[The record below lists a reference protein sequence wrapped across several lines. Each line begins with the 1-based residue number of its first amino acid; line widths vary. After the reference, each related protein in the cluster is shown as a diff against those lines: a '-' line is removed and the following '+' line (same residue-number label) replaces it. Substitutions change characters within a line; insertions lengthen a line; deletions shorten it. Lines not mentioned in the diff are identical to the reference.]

1 MSRIDAVFFDC
12 DGTLVDSEVICSRAY
27 VHMFAQYGIELALK
41 EVHKTFK
48 GIKLYEIIDTISQQY
63 GVSLTRAELEPV
75 YRAEVARLFDSELQE
90 ILGAAALIERIKI
103 PMCIV
108 SNGPV
113 SKMQHSLGKTGMLD
127 HFPDR
132 LYSGYDI
139 QRWKPDPA
147 LMFHAADKMQVDV
160 KNCVLVDDSMAGAQ
174 SGIAAGMEV
183 FYFCADPH
191 NLPIDHPKVTTF
203 TDLAQLPELW
213 RARGW
218 DITR

>member
-1 MSRIDAVFFDC
+1 
-12 DGTLVDSEVICSRAY
+12 
-27 VHMFAQYGIELALK
+27 MFAQYGIELALE
-41 EVHKTFK
+41 EVFKTFK
-48 GIKLYEIIDTISQQY
+48 GVKLYEIIDDISQRY
-63 GVSLTRAELEPV
+63 DVRLDKTELEPI

-90 ILGAAALIERIKI
+90 ISGAKALIERVKV

-113 SKMQHSLGKTGMLD
+113 SKMQHSLGRTGMLD
-127 HFPDR
+127 AFPDR

-147 LMFHAADKMQVDV
+147 LMFHAADAMGVEV
-160 KNCVLVDDSMAGAQ
+160 KNCVLVDDSKAGAQ
-174 SGIAAGMEV
+174 SGVAAGMEV

-191 NLPIDHPKVTTF
+191 NKPIDHPKVTTF
-203 TDLAQLPELW
+203 TDLAQLPALW
-213 RARGW
+213 HARGW

>member
-1 MSRIDAVFFDC
+1 MSHIEAVFFDC

-27 VHMFAQYGIELALK
+27 VHMFQQYGITLDLETIFK
-41 EVHKTFK
+41 RFK
-48 GIKLYEIIDTISQQY
+48 GVKLYEIIDTISAEY
-63 GVSLTRAELEPV
+63 GVNLAKADLETV
-75 YRAEVARLFDSELQE
+75 YRAEVARLFDSELVG
-90 ILGAAALIERIKI
+90 IAGANALLDSVTV
-103 PMCIV
+103 PMCVV

-113 SKMQHSLGKTGMLD
+113 SKMQHSLGRTGMLH
-127 HFPDR
+127 HFPEK
-132 LYSGYDI
+132 LFSGYDI

-147 LMFHAADKMQVDV
+147 LMFHAAKAMNV
-160 KNCVLVDDSMAGAQ
+160 NAEHSVLVDDSVAGAQ

-191 NLPIDHPKVTTF
+191 NKPIEHPKVTTF

-213 RARGW
+213 SARGW

>member
-12 DGTLVDSEVICSRAY
+12 DGTLVDSEVICSKAY
-27 VHMFAQYGIELALK
+27 VHMFAQYGIELALE

-48 GIKLYEIIDTISQQY
+48 GIKLYEIIDTINARY
-63 GVSLTRAELEPV
+63 GVNLAKEELEPI
-75 YRAEVARLFDSELQE
+75 YRAEVSRLFDSELVE
-90 ILGAAALIERIKI
+90 IEGAAALVDQIKV

-113 SKMQHSLGKTGMLD
+113 SKMNHSLGKTGMLH
-127 HFPDR
+127 HFEDK
-132 LYSGYDI
+132 LFSGYDI
-139 QRWKPDPA
+139 QTWKPDPA
-147 LMFHAADKMQVDV
+147 LMFHAAEAMRVEA

-191 NLPIDHPKVTTF
+191 NKPIDHPKVTTF

-218 DITR
+218 DITK